1 MNETNTARRRPP
13 RGLVL
18 LLAAALGFAY
28 LLRAAGSAAADPVF
42 CPEGGPASVDTV
54 VMLATSWC
62 PYCAKARRYLQKRS
76 VDYCEYDLDK
86 SATGQALHRRSGHSG
101 IPVIFI
107 DGRVIAGYD
116 PDELGLAL
124 HQRRTRAKPGALERT
139 GTPFPPTSP

>member
-1 MNETNTARRRPP
+1 MTELHTARRRPP

-28 LLRAAGSAAADPVF
+28 LLRDAGSATAAPVF
-42 CPEGGPASVDTV
+42 CPEGGPASADTV

-62 PYCAKARRYLQKRS
+62 PYCTKARRYLQKRN
-76 VDYCEYDLDK
+76 VDYCEYDLDQ
-86 SATGQALHRRSGHSG
+86 SITGQALHRRSGHSG

-124 HQRRTRAKPGALERT
+124 GQRRSRQPPGALERT
-139 GTPFPPTSP
+139 GTAATTR

>member
-1 MNETNTARRRPP
+1 MTILNPARRRLPP
-13 RGLVL
+13 GPGL
-18 LLAAALGFAY
+18 LLAVALGFAV
-28 LLRAAGSAAADPVF
+28 LLRDGGSAAADPVF
-42 CPEGGPASVDTV
+42 CPEAGPASADTV

-62 PYCAKARRYLQKRS
+62 PYCAKARRYLQKRN

-86 SATGQALHRRSGHSG
+86 SATGQALHKRSGHSG

-116 PDELGLAL
+116 PEEIGLAL

-139 GTPFPPTSP
+139 GTPVPPTSP